1 MKDKDKNRDQGLEKI
16 LEVFRKEDPEAEDI
30 NLWSK
35 AVSDELAIKP
45 IKIKRSMPRFME
57 WAIAASVGFFIA
69 LALDKISDSDID
81 FENDGKEYTSA
92 EYSGVDATE
101 MRLIAIHE

>member
-1 MKDKDKNRDQGLEKI
+1 MKDKDKNRDQELEKF
-16 LEVFRKEDPEAEDI
+16 LDVFRKEAPEAEDI
-30 NLWSK
+30 DVWSK

-45 IKIKRSMPRFME
+45 FKIKRSMPRFME
-57 WAIAASVGFFIA
+57 WTIAASVGFFIA

-81 FENDGKEYTSA
+81 FENDGKENTLP
-92 EYSGVDATE
+92 EYSGMDATE